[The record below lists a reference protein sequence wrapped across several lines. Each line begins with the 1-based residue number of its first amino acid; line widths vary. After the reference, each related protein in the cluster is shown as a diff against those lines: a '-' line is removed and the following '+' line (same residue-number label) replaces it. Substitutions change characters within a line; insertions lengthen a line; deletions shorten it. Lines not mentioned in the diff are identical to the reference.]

1 MHTPSNS
8 AYARHSSSAALPQP
22 HHAEAVYRGLTLVA
36 MLLLLASLW
45 VF

>member
-1 MHTPSNS
+1 LV
-8 AYARHSSSAALPQP
+8 LPQDRS
-22 HHAEAVYRGLTLVA
+22 AEAVYRGLTIAA

>member
-1 MHTPSNS
+1 MHTPP
-8 AYARHSSSAALPQP
+8 SSAFADHQGFPQP
-22 HHAEAVYRGLTLVA
+22 QRADVVYRGLTIAA